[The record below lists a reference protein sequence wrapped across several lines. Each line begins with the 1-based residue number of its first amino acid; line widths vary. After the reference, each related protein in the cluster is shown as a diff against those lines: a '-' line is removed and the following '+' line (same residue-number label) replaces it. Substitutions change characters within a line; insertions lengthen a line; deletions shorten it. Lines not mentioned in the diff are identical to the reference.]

1 MKKIVL
7 LLMTL
12 AGALTVQGRVHTL
25 QEMAERAYNFLTF
38 EMTDGAKVSIAISS
52 LTLTING
59 NTLTAGSQTFTLSNL
74 SKMYFSNTDETT
86 GKVNKSYEKNTRA
99 ELGLNIKGA
108 INYTY
113 KDFKLQTTLGLYT
126 PYAWDKTRVYEE
138 IATGDM
144 YADLGTGATY
154 PEATYKYLGFRDNNR
169 RFGNF
174 DVDWTVN
181 LSYQFLKCL
190 QVTLSTDLRYYN
202 GVKIAN
208 KAGDEAERV
217 QFKGMIGLGVG
228 YSF

>member
-86 GKVNKSYEKNTRA
+86 GIEETTSATLEEAAEIYDLQGHRIAKEQMTKGVYIVKTKS
-99 ELGLNIKGA
+99 
-108 INYTY
+108 
-113 KDFKLQTTLGLYT
+113 
-126 PYAWDKTRVYEE
+126 KTQKIV
-138 IATGDM
+138 
-144 YADLGTGATY
+144 
-154 PEATYKYLGFRDNNR
+154 
-169 RFGNF
+169 
-174 DVDWTVN
+174 
-181 LSYQFLKCL
+181 
-190 QVTLSTDLRYYN
+190 
-202 GVKIAN
+202 VK
-208 KAGDEAERV
+208 
-217 QFKGMIGLGVG
+217 
-228 YSF
+228 